1 MSIHPLARQ
10 GFTQEQMQS
19 AVESKLREINN
30 ATTDLLQRTTDAGAV
45 TTEELRSEITRLA
58 GIGFTITRLL
68 CLDDVQR
75 AYEII
80 NGDADE
86 NGTTLGVAV

>member
-1 MSIHPLARQ
+1 MRA
-10 GFTQEQMQS
+10 
-19 AVESKLREINN
+19 AVEGKLRKIQEV
-30 ATTDLLQRTTDAGAV
+30 TTDRLQQITDADMA

-58 GIGFTITRLL
+58 SVGFVLTRLL
-68 CLDDVQR
+68 CHDDVGR
-75 AYEII
+75 AYELI